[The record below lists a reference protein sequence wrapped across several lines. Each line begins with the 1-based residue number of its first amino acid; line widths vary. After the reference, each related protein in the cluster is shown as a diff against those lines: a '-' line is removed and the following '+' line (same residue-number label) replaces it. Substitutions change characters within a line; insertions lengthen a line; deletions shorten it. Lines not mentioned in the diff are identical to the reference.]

1 MTISSY
7 FQFTSNPW
15 LASALS
21 AAAAIAS
28 GLLLHAVFLPI
39 VRRLVAFSVH
49 MSTVVQYIAR
59 PTRLLVPV
67 FGLQLVWEAQGP
79 ALPGIQYLRL
89 LTALLLTFA
98 VTWTAIRAITGF
110 AEAVVR
116 AHPVNVTDNLAA
128 RRLRTQASVLT
139 RVIVMV
145 VVIIGVASAL
155 MLFPSVREVGAGLL
169 ASAGIAGIAAG
180 VAARPVLSNLI
191 AGLQLALSQPIRLD
205 DVVIIEG
212 EWGRVEEITS
222 TYVVVKIW
230 DERRM
235 VVPLQWIIENPFQN
249 WTRSS
254 AELLG
259 TVLLWVDFQV
269 PLAPLR
275 AELERLCKAA
285 PEWDGRLAL
294 LQVVDASERAMQI
307 RALVSAV
314 DSGKAWDL
322 RCRVREGLIAYLQRH
337 HPEGLPRLRAEL
349 DSGAAPGDTQLP
361 GMLAEPR

>member
-1 MTISSY
+1 MTIGSGT

-15 LASALS
+15 LDAGLGAL
-21 AAAAIAS
+21 AAVVA
-28 GLLLHAVFLPI
+28 GLVLHAIFLPI

-49 MSTVVQYIAR
+49 ASTVVQYIAR
-59 PTRLLVPV
+59 PTRYLVPL
-67 FGLQLVWEAQGP
+67 FGLQLVWEAQGS
-79 ALPGIQYLRL
+79 ALPGIGYLRL
-89 LTALLLTFA
+89 LTAVLLTFA
-98 VTWTAIRAITGF
+98 VTWTAIRAIAGF
-110 AEAVVR
+110 SDAVVR
-116 AHPVNVTDNLAA
+116 AHPVNITDNLAA
-128 RRLRTQASVLT
+128 RRLKTQANVLA
-139 RVIVMV
+139 RLVIMV

-155 MLFPSVREVGAGLL
+155 MLFPSIREVGAGLL

-191 AGLQLALSQPIRLD
+191 AGLQLAFSQPIRLD

-222 TYVVVKIW
+222 TYVVVRIW

-249 WTRSS
+249 WTRTS

-259 TVLLWVDFQV
+259 TVLLWVDFQL

-275 AELERLCKAA
+275 AELERLCKQA
-285 PEWDGRLAL
+285 PEWDGRLAQ

-307 RALVSAV
+307 RALVSAI
-314 DSGKAWDL
+314 DSSKAWDL
-322 RCRVREGLIAYLQRH
+322 RCRVREGLIAYLQREY
-337 HPEGLPRLRAEL
+337 PEALPRLRAEL
-349 DSGAAPGDTQLP
+349 TWHHSSP
-361 GMLAEPR
+361 EPRAAR

>member
-1 MTISSY
+1 MIIGHY
-7 FQFTSNPW
+7 LQFSSNPW
-15 LASALS
+15 LATALGAL
-21 AAAAIAS
+21 AAVLA
-28 GLLLHAVFLPI
+28 GLALHGIFLPI
-39 VRRLVAFSVH
+39 VRRLLAFSVH
-49 MSTVVQYIAR
+49 ASTVLQYIAR
-59 PTRLLVPV
+59 PTRVLLPL
-67 FGLQLVWEAQGP
+67 FGLQLVWDAQGS
-79 ALPGIQYLRL
+79 ALPGIPYLRL
-89 LTALLLTFA
+89 LTAVLVTF
-98 VTWTAIRAITGF
+98 VLTWTAIRAIAGF
-110 AEAVVR
+110 SEAVVR
-116 AHPVNVTDNLAA
+116 AHPANLTDNLAA
-128 RRLRTQASVLT
+128 RRLQTQAHVLA
-139 RVIVMV
+139 RVVMMIVL
-145 VVIIGVASAL
+145 IIGIACAL
-155 MLFPSVREVGAGLL
+155 MLFPSIREVGAGLL

-191 AGLQLALSQPIRLD
+191 AGLQLAFSQPIRLD

-249 WTRSS
+249 WTRTS

-275 AELERLCKAA
+275 AELERICAEA
-285 PEWDGRLAL
+285 PEWDHRLVQ

-314 DSGKAWDL
+314 DSSKAWSL
-322 RCRVREGLIAYLQRH
+322 RCRVREGLIEYLQRH
-337 HPEGLPRLRAEL
+337 HPEGLPRLRTDL
-349 DSGAAPGDTQLP
+349 TSRRSSP
-361 GMLAEPR
+361 EPRATR

>member
-1 MTISSY
+1 MAVGSY

-15 LASALS
+15 LGTAAG
-21 AAAAIAS
+21 AAAAVAV
-28 GLLLHAVFLPI
+28 GLVLHSVCLPI
-39 VRRLVAFSVH
+39 VRRVAGFSVH
-49 MSTVVQYIAR
+49 ASTVVRYIAR

-67 FGLQLVWEAQGP
+67 FGLQLVWEAQQS
-79 ALPGIQYLRL
+79 ALPGIGYLRL
-89 LTALLLTFA
+89 VTAVVLVFA
-98 VTWTAIRAITGF
+98 VTWTAMRAIAGF
-110 AEAVVR
+110 ADAVVR
-116 AHPVNVTDNLAA
+116 SHPVNVTDNLAA
-128 RRLRTQASVLT
+128 RRLQTQAHVLS
-139 RVIVMV
+139 RVVMMV
-145 VVIIGVASAL
+145 VVIIGIASAL
-155 MLFPSVREVGAGLL
+155 MLFPSVREIGAGLL

-205 DVVIIEG
+205 DVVIIQG

-235 VVPLQWIIENPFQN
+235 IVPLQWIIENPFQN
-249 WTRSS
+249 WTRTGS
-254 AELLG
+254 ELLG

-275 AELERLCKAA
+275 AELERICRAA

-294 LQVVDASERAMQI
+294 LQVVDASDRAMQI
-307 RALVSAV
+307 RALVSAG

-337 HPEGLPRLRAEL
+337 NPEGLPRLRAEASV
-349 DSGAAPGDTQLP
+349 DSVTVPRQAAGN
-361 GMLAEPR
+361 

>member
-1 MTISSY
+1 MTLGSY
-7 FQFTSNPW
+7 LQFTSNPW
-15 LASALS
+15 LA
-21 AAAAIAS
+21 AAIGAVAAVVV
-28 GLLLHAVFLPI
+28 GLLLHSIFLPI
-39 VRRLVAFSVH
+39 IRRVVAFSVH
-49 MSTVVQYIAR
+49 ASTVVQYIAR

-67 FGLQLVWEAQGP
+67 FGLQLVWEAQGSG
-79 ALPGIQYLRL
+79 LPGIRYLRL
-89 LTALLLTFA
+89 VTAVLLTFA
-98 VTWTAIRAITGF
+98 VTWTAIRAIAGF
-110 AEAVVR
+110 ADAVVR

-128 RRLRTQASVLT
+128 RRLQTQAHVLA
-139 RVIVMV
+139 RVVMMV
-145 VVIIGVASAL
+145 VVILGIASAL
-155 MLFPSVREVGAGLL
+155 MLFPSVRQIGAGLL

-222 TYVVVKIW
+222 TYVVLKLW

-254 AELLG
+254 AELIG

-275 AELERLCKAA
+275 SELERLCKAA

-294 LQVVDASERAMQI
+294 LQVVDASDRAMQV

-322 RCRVREGLIAYLQRH
+322 RCRVREGLIEYLQRH
-337 HPEGLPRLRAEL
+337 HPEGLPRLRADL
-349 DSGAAPGDTQLP
+349 RPGSESEDAQLP
-361 GMLAEPR
+361 RMLAERR

>member
-1 MTISSY
+1 
-7 FQFTSNPW
+7 
-15 LASALS
+15 
-21 AAAAIAS
+21 
-28 GLLLHAVFLPI
+28 
-39 VRRLVAFSVH
+39 
-49 MSTVVQYIAR
+49 VQYIAR

-67 FGLQLVWEAQGP
+67 FGLQLVWEAAQESE
-79 ALPGIQYLRL
+79 LPGIRYLRL

-98 VTWTAIRAITGF
+98 VTWTAIRAIAGF
-110 AEAVVR
+110 SDAVVR
-116 AHPVNVTDNLAA
+116 THPVNVTDNLAA
-128 RRLRTQASVLT
+128 RRLQTQTHVLA
-139 RVIVMV
+139 RVVMMV
-145 VVIIGVASAL
+145 VVIVGIASAL
-155 MLFPSVREVGAGLL
+155 MLFPSVRQIGTGLL

-205 DVVIIEG
+205 DVLIIEG

-222 TYVVVKIW
+222 TYIVVKLW

-249 WTRSS
+249 WTRTSS
-254 AELLG
+254 QLLG

-275 AELERLCKAA
+275 VELKRICTGAA
-285 PEWDGRLAL
+285 EWDGRLAM

-314 DSGKAWDL
+314 DSSKAWDL
-322 RCRVREGLIAYLQRH
+322 RCRVREGLIEYLQRH
-337 HPEGLPRLRAEL
+337 YPEGLPRLRADL
-349 DSGAAPGDTQLP
+349 NSVSQPKDSQISR
-361 GMLAEPR
+361 MFAEPR

>member
-1 MTISSY
+1 VIGSY
-7 FQFTSNPW
+7 LHFTANPGI
-15 LASALS
+15 
-21 AAAAIAS
+21 AAALGAVVAVAA
-28 GLLLHAVFLPI
+28 GLILHAIFLPI

-49 MSTVVQYIAR
+49 ASTVVEYVAR

-67 FGLQLVWEAQGP
+67 FGLQLVWEAQRA

-89 LTALLLTFA
+89 LTAVLLTFA
-98 VTWTAIRAITGF
+98 VTWTAIRAIAGF

-116 AHPVNVTDNLAA
+116 AHPLNVTDNLAA
-128 RRLRTQASVLT
+128 RRLQTQARVLT
-139 RVIVMV
+139 RVVVMV
-145 VVIIGVASAL
+145 VIIIGIASAL
-155 MLFPSVREVGAGLL
+155 MLFPSVREIGAGLL
-169 ASAGIAGIAAG
+169 ASAGIVGIAAG

-249 WTRSS
+249 WTRTS

-275 AELERLCKAA
+275 AELERICKAA
-285 PEWDGRLAL
+285 PEWDRRLAL

-322 RCRVREGLIAYLQRH
+322 RCRVREGLIAYLQANC
-337 HPEGLPRLRAEL
+337 PEGLPRIRADLEPGARAG
-349 DSGAAPGDTQLP
+349 DSNRARLMPGT
-361 GMLAEPR
+361 R